1 MLDMQTVLEND
12 SIKRYQSI
20 GSYYL
25 FLANKEILEGKAA
38 RANLLAFHS
47 SQTKR
52 VCRST
57 LAAEASHLSEAVE
70 AGDWLA
76 VLLDEA
82 LHGEQDLKRW
92 DRIVE
97 QRKRVYVTDSQ
108 SVFDY
113 LHKDSTSTSSDKRM
127 AIEGALLRETVRR
140 PHAEVRWIDGEQNL
154 ADILTK
160 PRVDKGLLMEFMR
173 TGLLSLV
180 QTEAN
185 KELKEKKRAQRQA
198 RKKVVKSDEKKWKER
213 NGRIQNVAAEM
224 KQRAA
229 DDGESSGHE
238 PKEKE
243 GM

>member
-1 MLDMQTVLEND
+1 M
-12 SIKRYQSI
+12 
-20 GSYYL
+20 
-25 FLANKEILEGKAA
+25 
-38 RANLLAFHS
+38 
-47 SQTKR
+47 
-52 VCRST
+52 
-57 LAAEASHLSEAVE
+57 
-70 AGDWLA
+70 
-76 VLLDEA
+76 
-82 LHGEQDLKRW
+82 
-92 DRIVE
+92 E

-108 SVFDY
+108 SAFDY
-113 LHKDSTSTSSDKRM
+113 LHKDRTSTSSDKRM

-213 NGRIQNVAAEM
+213 NGRIQKVAAEM

-229 DDGESSGHE
+229 DDGESYQKKK
-238 PKEKE
+238 KECENSMQFTALLPVASCRPIAAYFRSRPRLQLAPYWPAVHGPLE
-243 GM
+243 G